1 MNKKNNKCFQYTV
14 TFALNDKEIKKDLRI
29 ITKIKSFIDKE

>member
-14 TFALNDKEIKKDLRI
+14 TVKLRGNKKI
-29 ITKIKSFIDKE
+29 SAKNNKNNKKKTFHK